1 MRHPAYWS
9 MPMNEQDKEKI
20 AFSVENGKYVFYVSY
35 QRMMDICLAGL
46 PPNRVLAYLDD
57 VIIFSKTFTDHIK
70 GIEDVFNRFRVSGAS
85 LKASKCHVAA
95 TNVNFWGF
103 QLSKDG
109 IKPER
114 ELTKAIELF
123 DRPSNKK
130 DIKRFLGLAGL
141 IVNS

>member
-1 MRHPAYWS
+1 MWHPAYWS
-9 MPMNEQDKEKI
+9 MPMYEQDKEQT
-20 AFSVENGKYVFYVSY
+20 AFSVENGKYVFYVTPYGLCNARASY
-35 QRMMDICLAGL
+35 QRMMDVCLAGL
-46 PPNRVLAYLDD
+46 PPNRVLAYMDD

-70 GIEDVFNRFRVSGAS
+70 AIEDVFNRFRVSGVS

-95 TNVNFWGF
+95 TNVNVLGF

-109 IKPER
+109 IKTER

-130 DIKRFLGLAGL
+130 R
-141 IVNS
+141 N